1 MVAKEVTE
9 ATVEMVETLV
19 MESLLATMSWRTSP
33 PTTARETSPN
43 LPVE

>member
-19 MESLLATMSWRTSP
+19 MESLLATMSWRTPLPITATETLPSP
-33 PTTARETSPN
+33 LAG
-43 LPVE
+43 